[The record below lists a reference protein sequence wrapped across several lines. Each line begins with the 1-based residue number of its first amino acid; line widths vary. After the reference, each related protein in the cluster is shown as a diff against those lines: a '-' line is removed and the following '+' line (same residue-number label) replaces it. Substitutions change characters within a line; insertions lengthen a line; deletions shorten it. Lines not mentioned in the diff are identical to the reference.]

1 MKGRVMLKKI
11 WTLFAMF
18 VLVASSTVHADGL
31 DGAWSLE
38 GYEFE
43 NKDVPVS
50 GVMIFADG
58 HFAMVYK
65 MDHEGRSGRGHG
77 GKYSLEGSEIT
88 FTIPWWVEHVAG
100 KSQVMKDEVEAKG
113 RVEQVGDFL
122 VIRFASGSVQKLKK
136 LTSGDAGDL
145 AGAWLMD
152 SYESRAKTGPASGM
166 MMFAGDHFTLFYT
179 MTPEGGKDGR
189 AHAGTYQR
197 DGGAMTLSVAWS
209 MQVVGGE
216 GSVDEGSSSRKT
228 KVTVAGDSLTLDLGG
243 GSVQKFHRA
252 GKGGASR

>member
-1 MKGRVMLKKI
+1 MLKKC
-11 WTLFAMF
+11 WMLVAMF
-18 VLVASSTVHADGL
+18 LLVALPTVYADGL
-31 DGAWSLE
+31 EGAWSLE
-38 GYEFE
+38 GYEFD

-50 GVMIFADG
+50 GVMIFADD
-58 HFAMVYK
+58 HFAVVYK
-65 MDHEGRSGRGHG
+65 MDLDGRSGRGHG
-77 GKYSLEGSEIT
+77 GRYSLEGDEIT
-88 FTIPWWVEHVAG
+88 FIIPWWVEHVAG

-113 RVEQVGDFL
+113 RVEQVGDSL
-122 VIRFASGSVQKLKK
+122 VIYFASGSVQKLKE
-136 LTSGDAGDL
+136 LSSGDAGDL

-166 MMFAGDHFTLFYT
+166 MMFAGDSFTLMYT
-179 MTPEGGKDGR
+179 MEPDGEKDGR

-228 KVTVAGDSLTLDLGG
+228 KVTVAGDSLAMDLGG

-252 GKGGASR
+252 GEGGASR

>member
-1 MKGRVMLKKI
+1 MLKKI
-11 WTLFAMF
+11 WMLVAMF
-18 VLVASSTVHADGL
+18 VLVTPPAVHADGL
-31 DGAWSLE
+31 EGAWSLE

-65 MDHEGRSGRGHG
+65 MDYEGPSGRGHG
-77 GKYSLEGSEIT
+77 GKYSLEGDEIT

-100 KSQVMKDEVEAKG
+100 KSQVMKDEVQAKG
-113 RVEQVGDFL
+113 RVEQLGDL
-122 VIRFASGSVQKLKK
+122 LGIRFASGSQQKLKK

-152 SYESRAKTGPASGM
+152 SYESRAKTGPTSGM
-166 MMFAGDHFTLFYT
+166 MMFAGDNFTLTYT
-179 MTPEGGKDGR
+179 MKPEGGPEGRKDGR
-189 AHAGTYQR
+189 AHGGTYQR

-209 MQVVGGE
+209 MQVIGGE
-216 GSVDEGSSSRKT
+216 GSVDEGSYQRKT
-228 KVTVAGDSLTLDLGG
+228 KVTVSGDSLTVDLGG
-243 GSVQKFHRA
+243 GAVQRFFRA

>member
-1 MKGRVMLKKI
+1 MLRKI
-11 WTLFAMF
+11 CTVFTV
-18 VLVASSTVHADGL
+18 VLLASVSSVYADQL
-31 DGAWSLE
+31 QGAWSLE

-58 HFAMVYK
+58 HFAMGYA
-65 MDHEGRSGRGHG
+65 MDYEGRSGRGHG
-77 GKYSLEGSEIT
+77 GTYSLEGNEIT
-88 FTIPWWVEHVAG
+88 FVLPWWVEHVAG
-100 KSQVMKDEVEAKG
+100 KSQVMKDKVEAKG
-113 RVEQVGDFL
+113 RVEQVGDSL
-122 VIRFASGSVQKLKK
+122 VIYFASGSTQKLKR

-166 MMFAGDHFTLFYT
+166 MMFAGKNFTLFYT

-216 GSVDEGSSSRKT
+216 GSVDEGSSSRET
-228 KVTVAGDSLTLDLGG
+228 KVTVAGDSLTVDLGG

-252 GKGGASR
+252 GKGVASR

>member
-1 MKGRVMLKKI
+1 MKKI
-11 WTLFAMF
+11 L
-18 VLVASSTVHADGL
+18 VLVALFALAVSPAVYSEGL
-31 DGAWSLE
+31 EGAWSLE
-38 GYEFE
+38 GYEFD
-43 NKDVPVS
+43 NKDVPAS
-50 GVMIFADG
+50 GLMIFAGD
-58 HFAMVYK
+58 HFALVYK
-65 MDHEGRSGRGHG
+65 MDLDGTSGRGHG
-77 GKYSLEGSEIT
+77 GKYSLEGNEIT
-88 FTIPWWVEHVAG
+88 FVLPWWVEHVAG
-100 KSQVMKDEVEAKG
+100 KSQVMKDKAEAKG
-113 RVEQVGDFL
+113 RVEQVGDSL
-122 VIRFASGSVQKLKK
+122 VIYFASGSEQKLKR

-152 SYESRAKTGPASGM
+152 GYESRAKTGPASGM

-179 MTPEGGKDGR
+179 MTAEGGKDGR

-216 GSVDEGSSSRKT
+216 GSVDEDSSTRKT
-228 KVTVAGDSLTLDLGG
+228 KVSVAGDSLTVDLGG

>member
-1 MKGRVMLKKI
+1 MKKMGMLV
-11 WTLFAMF
+11 AAF
-18 VLVASSTVHADGL
+18 VLVATPAVQADSL
-31 DGAWSLE
+31 EGAWALE
-38 GYEFE
+38 GYEFQ

-65 MDHEGRSGRGHG
+65 MDYEGSAVRGHG
-77 GKYSLEGSEIT
+77 GQYSLEGDEIT
-88 FTIPWWVEHVAG
+88 YMIPWWVEHVAG
-100 KSQVMKDEVEAKG
+100 KSQVMKDEVHAKG
-113 RVEQVGDFL
+113 RVEVLGDLL

-145 AGAWLMD
+145 AGAWVMD
-152 SYESRAKTGPASGM
+152 SYESPAKTGPATGM
-166 MMFAGDHFTLFYT
+166 MMFAGDSFALMYT
-179 MTPEGGKDGR
+179 MKPEGGKDGR

-197 DGGAMTLSVAWS
+197 DGDAMTISVGWS
-209 MQVVGGE
+209 IHVIGGE
-216 GSVDEGSSSRKT
+216 GLVDEDASSRKT
-228 KVTVAGDSLTLDLGG
+228 KVAVAGDSLTVDLGG

>member
-1 MKGRVMLKKI
+1 MLKKI
-11 WTLFAMF
+11 GM
-18 VLVASSTVHADGL
+18 LVAVFLLVATPTVYSDGL
-31 DGAWSLE
+31 EGAWSLE
-38 GYEFE
+38 GYEFD

-58 HFAMVYK
+58 HFAVVYK
-65 MDHEGRSGRGHG
+65 MDYEGRSGRGHG
-77 GKYSLEGSEIT
+77 GNYSLEGDEIT
-88 FTIPWWVEHVAG
+88 YMIPWWVEHVAG

-113 RVEQVGDFL
+113 RVEVLGDLL

-152 SYESRAKTGPASGM
+152 SYESRAKTGPTSGM
-166 MMFAGDHFTLFYT
+166 MMFAGDSFTLTYT
-179 MTPEGGKDGR
+179 MKPEGGKDGK
-189 AHAGTYQR
+189 AHAGTYER

-209 MQVVGGE
+209 MQVVEGE

-228 KVTVAGDSLTLDLGG
+228 KVTVAGDSLTVDLGG
-243 GSVQKFHRA
+243 GAVQKFHRA
-252 GKGGASR
+252 GTGGASR